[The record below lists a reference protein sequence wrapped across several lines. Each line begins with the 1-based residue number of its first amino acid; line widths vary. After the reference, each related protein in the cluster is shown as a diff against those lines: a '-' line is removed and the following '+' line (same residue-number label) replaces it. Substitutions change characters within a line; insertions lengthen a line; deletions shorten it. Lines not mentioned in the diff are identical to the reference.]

1 MPDGMTKTMLPAAE
15 KFVEEMRKIFAD
27 GVPEPDRWDYCRDLL
42 KNLIADPE
50 IRAHAKYWPVTGFDP
65 KTNRVQNLLFY
76 EDPDYDFVINALIKK
91 PGGYAMIHDHGS
103 SWTIYGVLEGKERIV
118 H

>member
-50 IRAHAKYWPVTGFDP
+50 I
-65 KTNRVQNLLFY
+65 
-76 EDPDYDFVINALIKK
+76 II
-91 PGGYAMIHDHGS
+91 S
-103 SWTIYGVLEGKERIV
+103 
-118 H
+118 